1 LRKIALGG
9 VALEKVPRPVI
20 RRIAVYLRCL
30 SNLEEKGIKVISSKQ
45 LASMLQIKDSQ
56 VRKDLSYFGNLGQRG
71 LGYDVKNLSQ
81 KIREVL
87 GLYKTWS
94 VIILGAGNIGKALA
108 NHKRLEQNNFKI
120 VAVFDSDERK
130 INKQIAPGLKV
141 RDVSELERFVKEHG
155 VDIAVLAVPA
165 SAANDLACVLEK
177 AGVKGIVC
185 FAPTTLT
192 CKIPVEYV
200 DITVFFKT
208 LAHSIV
214 NSSYNI

>member
-1 LRKIALGG
+1 MD
-9 VALEKVPRPVI
+9 KVPKPVI
-20 RRIAVYLRCL
+20 RRLAVYLRCL
-30 SNLEEKGIKVISSKQ
+30 SNLEEKGIKVVSSKQ

-71 LGYDVKNLSQ
+71 LGYDVRKLSG

-120 VAVFDSDERK
+120 VAVFDSNERK

-141 RDVSELERFVKEHG
+141 RDVSELQQFVREHG

-165 SAANDLACVLEK
+165 SVANDLACELEK

-185 FAPTTLT
+185 FAPTTLS
-192 CKIPVEYV
+192 CSIPVEYV

>member
-1 LRKIALGG
+1 MER
-9 VALEKVPRPVI
+9 VPRPVI
-20 RRIAVYLRCL
+20 RRLAVYLRCL
-30 SNLEEKGIKVISSKQ
+30 SNFEEKGIKVISSKQ

-71 LGYDVKNLSQ
+71 LGYDVKKLSE

-165 SAANDLACVLEK
+165 SVANDLACVLER

>member
-1 LRKIALGG
+1 M
-9 VALEKVPRPVI
+9 EKVPRPVI
-20 RRIAVYLRCL
+20 RRLAVYLRCL
-30 SNLEEKGIKVISSKQ
+30 SNLEEKGIKVVSSKQ

-71 LGYDVKNLSQ
+71 LGYDVKKLSG

-87 GLYKTWS
+87 GLYKTWF
-94 VIILGAGNIGKALA
+94 VIILGAGNVGKALA

>member
-1 LRKIALGG
+1 MGG
-9 VALEKVPRPVI
+9 IVLEKVPRPVI
-20 RRIAVYLRCL
+20 RRLAVYLRCL
-30 SNLEEKGIKVISSKQ
+30 SNLEEKGVKVVSSKQ

-71 LGYDVKNLSQ
+71 SGYAVKKLSQ
-81 KIREVL
+81 KLREVL

-120 VAVFDSDERK
+120 VAVFDSDKRK
-130 INKQIAPGLKV
+130 IGRQIAPGLKV
-141 RDVSELERFVKEHG
+141 RDVAELEQFMKENEA
-155 VDIAVLAVPA
+155 DIAVLAVPA
-165 SAANDLACVLEK
+165 AVANELACRLER
-177 AGVKGIVC
+177 AGIKGIVC
-185 FAPTTLT
+185 FAPTTLQ

-208 LAHSIV
+208 LAHTIV

>member
-1 LRKIALGG
+1 
-9 VALEKVPRPVI
+9 LEKVPRPVI

-120 VAVFDSDERK
+120 VADFDSDERK

-165 SAANDLACVLEK
+165 SAANDLACVVEK

-192 CKIPVEYV
+192 CKMPVEYV